1 MATLKSLARRLN
13 RLADKAGQDLYRERR
28 DRIAR
33 AVIRELLQSTPVDT
47 SRALSNWQVGA
58 SVSGPID
65 AYSVGS
71 AGSTRAASLSSAMAE
86 AERAIKAGK
95 LSNALV
101 IFNSVPYIRKL
112 NEGSSSQ
119 APAGFVERAI
129 LAGKLAARG

>member
-1 MATLKSLARRLN
+1 MATLQSLARRLN
-13 RLADKAGQDLYRERR
+13 RLADSAGQDLYRERR

-33 AVIRELLQSTPVDT
+33 AVIRELLLSTPVDT
-47 SRALSNWQVGA
+47 TRALSNWRIGDPSA
-58 SVSGPID
+58 PIEPH
-65 AYSVGS
+65 SVGS
-71 AGSTRAASLSSAMAE
+71 EGSSRAASLATALAD